1 MKENSIQG
9 TIKTFVSLK
18 KEEFIKELSSQ
29 SIKYP
34 ENAAKSNLEI
44 ILKKAL
50 KRTVR
55 VPILIKKYS
64 VHEFE
69 IFNLEQYEMTLVEPI
84 LDIEG
89 NITNLF
95 DELPEHLNRNDK
107 QLLLETTGLSK
118 QQKEIL
124 RNVDKRKMLLYV
136 ILNLYDKGTN
146 KVILLLKS
154 LADVQKTLI

>member
-1 MKENSIQG
+1 
-9 TIKTFVSLK
+9 
-18 KEEFIKELSSQ
+18 
-29 SIKYP
+29 
-34 ENAAKSNLEI
+34 
-44 ILKKAL
+44 
-50 KRTVR
+50 
-55 VPILIKKYS
+55 
-64 VHEFE
+64 
-69 IFNLEQYEMTLVEPI
+69 MTLVEPVH
-84 LDIEG
+84 DTEG
-89 NITNLF
+89 HITNLF
-95 DELPEHLNRNDK
+95 DELPEHLNKNDK